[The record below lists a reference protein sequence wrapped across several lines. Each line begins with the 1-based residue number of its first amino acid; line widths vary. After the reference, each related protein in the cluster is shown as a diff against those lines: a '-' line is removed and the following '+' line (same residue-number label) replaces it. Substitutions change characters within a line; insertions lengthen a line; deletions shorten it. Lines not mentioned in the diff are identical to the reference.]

1 VASANHHI
9 SPLLRAATR
18 ADTKAVL
25 DPLEAAMVRHVARR
39 SALVVLAILLGAG
52 TSQAA
57 PTREANAQR
66 RPPSARRSVAR
77 PRVRHAVRPRAVA
90 PKKRSAPRPAAAVL
104 AASNVSEP
112 RVGAPV
118 EGAPLPAFD
127 WKWILPKNDVARRLP
142 PLPLGRQQTS
152 PLMTE
157 RLAPSLSGTNLSLA
171 PVIASDQAMPPDRLN
186 LLGVIEAP
194 SRDVRIAVLSINNR
208 IVRGRAGDV
217 VGERY
222 RIDAFTDRSADVI
235 DVATHDVISVVPAST
250 PDIPV
255 VPVVLADA
263 SAPPAPTQSVG
274 ALRVVGEP
282 ASAEIYVDG
291 EYVGTVDDMS
301 GGGDGVSLEAGSH
314 QVDIQAADYQPV
326 HVAVRISP
334 NRTTTYRVALPKG
347 AERGQP

>member
-1 VASANHHI
+1 
-9 SPLLRAATR
+9 
-18 ADTKAVL
+18 
-25 DPLEAAMVRHVARR
+25 
-39 SALVVLAILLGAG
+39 
-52 TSQAA
+52 
-57 PTREANAQR
+57 
-66 RPPSARRSVAR
+66 
-77 PRVRHAVRPRAVA
+77 
-90 PKKRSAPRPAAAVL
+90 
-104 AASNVSEP
+104 
-112 RVGAPV
+112 
-118 EGAPLPAFD
+118 
-127 WKWILPKNDVARRLP
+127 
-142 PLPLGRQQTS
+142 
-152 PLMTE
+152 
-157 RLAPSLSGTNLSLA
+157 
-171 PVIASDQAMPPDRLN
+171 MPPDRLN